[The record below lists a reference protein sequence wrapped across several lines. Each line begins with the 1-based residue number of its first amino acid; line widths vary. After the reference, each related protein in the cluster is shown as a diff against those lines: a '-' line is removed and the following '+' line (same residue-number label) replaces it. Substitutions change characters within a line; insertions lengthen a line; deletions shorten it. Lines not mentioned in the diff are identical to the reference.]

1 MLPFGPQPKVK
12 ATEAKPASEGRGP
25 PRLTGHTNPHCDLQ
39 GSGGLEGPRIH
50 LPPAPANPS
59 REHHCEQASRLL
71 GQFRPLPPPAA
82 GPAGLLGRLVK
93 TPRSVSWG
101 RALWA
106 RVLFQEVTTFRVH
119 VKELVPRFQV
129 RAPYF
134 TPQPYPT
141 APLLSHNNY

>member
-82 GPAGLLGRLVK
+82 GPAGLLGRLVE
-93 TPRSVSWG
+93 TPRPFPGV
-101 RALWA
+101 
-106 RVLFQEVTTFRVH
+106 
-119 VKELVPRFQV
+119 VPSGHACCFKKSQHLG
-129 RAPYF
+129 Y
-134 TPQPYPT
+134 T
-141 APLLSHNNY
+141 

>member
-59 REHHCEQASRLL
+59 REHHCEQASHLL

-82 GPAGLLGRLVK
+82 GPAGLLGRLVE
-93 TPRSVSWG
+93 TPRPFPGV
-101 RALWA
+101 
-106 RVLFQEVTTFRVH
+106 
-119 VKELVPRFQV
+119 VPSGHACCFKKSQHLG
-129 RAPYF
+129 Y
-134 TPQPYPT
+134 T
-141 APLLSHNNY
+141 